1 MMYKNECGNQCNNH
15 AGGIIIFFSG
25 GEPSGWP
32 SALSASTLRLTP
44 SLGLGDGDTALANRG
59 GVVRNDGASGV
70 LTQTG
75 RQRATPN
82 QGLRMTRCMIY
93 LPGYDRVSGYFKR
106 IKLNVPYHQP

>member
-70 LTQTG
+70 
-75 RQRATPN
+75 R
-82 QGLRMTRCMIY
+82 
-93 LPGYDRVSGYFKR
+93 DRDR
-106 IKLNVPYHQP
+106 LLANP